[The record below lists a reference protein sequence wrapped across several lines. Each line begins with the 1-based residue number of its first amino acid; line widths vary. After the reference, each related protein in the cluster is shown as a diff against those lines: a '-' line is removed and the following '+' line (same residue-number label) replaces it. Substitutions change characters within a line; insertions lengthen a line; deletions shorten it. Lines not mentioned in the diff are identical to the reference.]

1 MFAKEQIIQTGIVE
15 ELKKSYLDYSMSVIV
30 ARALPDVRD
39 GLKPV
44 HRRILYAMNELG
56 LLPNRPHKKSA
67 RLVGEVLGK
76 YHPHGDSSVYEAM
89 VRMAQ
94 DWTLRYPLV
103 DGQGN
108 FGSIDN
114 DPAAAMRYT
123 ETRLDKLALYTLRD
137 IDKDTVDFIP
147 NFDDSLQEPSV
158 LPSVL
163 PTLLVNGAS
172 GIAVGMATN
181 IPPHNLREIVAG
193 LKAYIEN
200 PHITNEEL
208 LQYVPAPDFPTGGII
223 FGYQGV
229 KEAYLT
235 GRGKIKVRARVKIEE
250 NRKSGKQSII
260 ITEMPYQV
268 NKAALIEKIS
278 DLVNQKLI
286 EGISGLRDESD
297 RDGIRVVIEIKRDAT
312 TDVVLNN
319 LYKHTQMQVT
329 FGVIMLALVKQRPV
343 VLTLNQMMMYFIEH
357 RNEVVVRRTLF
368 ELRAAE
374 KRAHILQGLLI
385 ALDNIDEVIKVI
397 RASRDTNVAS
407 INLQERF
414 ALSEM
419 QAKAIL
425 EMRLQRLTGLER
437 AKLQAEYDELI
448 EKIKEFKAILASKEL
463 QLNIISDELDEISEK
478 FGDARRTEIVRDDH
492 EYNVEDYIA
501 DEEVIVSISHKG
513 FIKRTAM
520 TNYRRQRK
528 GGRGI
533 SGSGTYN
540 DDFVEVVFQA
550 STHHYLLC
558 FTDKGRVYRIKVY
571 DIPEGSRNAKGRA
584 MPNVI
589 SMQQDERVTS
599 YLSVKEYDNE
609 HFVLMATKQGTIKKV
624 ELNSFANVRST
635 GIIAINLTDDDSLI
649 ATHLTDGKCDVIL
662 GSKKGLA
669 CRFRETDVRPMGRTA
684 AGVRGISLANDDA
697 VISMIVIDRS
707 DTQVIVVGEKGYGKR
722 TKYEDFRL
730 TKRGAKGVISMN
742 ITNKTGNIIGLLSTT
757 DTEDLVVMTTN
768 GILIRQAVE
777 DIRTIG
783 RNTQGVRLIRL
794 DDGDTIADITTV
806 TRETEDERLIGDDD
820 EEGYIHDPNEGLQ
833 ETILE

>member
-137 IDKDTVDFIP
+137 IDKDTVNFIP

-200 PHITNEEL
+200 PAITNEEL
-208 LQYVPAPDFPTGGII
+208 LEYVPAPDFPTGGII

-312 TDVVLNN
+312 SDVVLNN

-368 ELRAAE
+368 ELKAAE

-385 ALDNIDEVIKVI
+385 ALDNIDEVIKII
-397 RASRDTNVAS
+397 RASKDTNIAS
-407 INLQERF
+407 TNLQERF

-463 QLNIISDELDEISEK
+463 QLNIISDELDEIGEK
-478 FGDARRTEIVRDDH
+478 FGDARRTEVVKDDH
-492 EYNVEDYIA
+492 EYCVEDFIA

-599 YLSVKEYDNE
+599 YLAVKDYDNE
-609 HFVLMATKQGTIKKV
+609 YFVLMATKQGTIKKV
-624 ELNSFANVRST
+624 DLSSFANVRST

-649 ATHLTDGKCDVIL
+649 ATHLTDGKCDIIL
-662 GSKKGLA
+662 GTQKGLA

-684 AGVRGISLANDDA
+684 AGVRGISLAKDDV
-697 VISMIVIDRS
+697 VISMIVIDRP

-777 DIRTIG
+777 EIRTIG

-806 TRETEDERLIGDDD
+806 TRETEDDRLIDED